1 MKINILDEASAELD
15 DTFQYYEY
23 EQENLGYRFI
33 SKFTDALELIK
44 FYPNGWHPLSKR
56 VRRCLVK
63 GFPYG
68 IIYQVREEEIIIVA
82 VANLHRKPN
91 YWVERIKK

>member
-15 DTFQYYEY
+15 DAFQYYEY

-33 SKFTDALELIK
+33 SKFADALELIK
-44 FYPNGWHPLSKR
+44 FYPSGWHPLSQK
-56 VRRCLVK
+56 VRRCLIK
-63 GFPYG
+63 SFPYG

-82 VANLHRKPN
+82 VANLHQKPN
-91 YWVERIKK
+91 YWVDRIKK

>member
-15 DTFQYYEY
+15 DAFQYYEY

-44 FYPNGWHPLSKR
+44 FYPNGWHCFIFLFALPNN
-56 VRRCLVK
+56 LVF
-63 GFPYG
+63 G
-68 IIYQVREEEIIIVA
+68 V
-82 VANLHRKPN
+82 NLLQQQL
-91 YWVERIKK
+91 

>member
-15 DTFQYYEY
+15 DAFQYYEY

-33 SKFTDALELIK
+33 SKFTDTLELIK
-44 FYPNGWHPLSKR
+44 FYPNGWHSHSKR

>member
-15 DTFQYYEY
+15 DAFQYYEY

-44 FYPNGWHPLSKR
+44 FYTNGWHPLSKR

>member
-15 DTFQYYEY
+15 DAFQYYEY
-23 EQENLGYRFI
+23 EQENLRYRFI
-33 SKFTDALELIK
+33 SKFTDVLELIK

>member
-15 DTFQYYEY
+15 DAFQYYEY

-33 SKFTDALELIK
+33 SKFTDVLELIK